1 MHLIV
6 VSTGGTR
13 DKNILALEA
22 TYHSR
27 MLSGWPVTVKEI
39 KDNPNPDTE
48 AATQLAA
55 IQSLPEP
62 RILIALDE
70 TGKTLTS
77 PTFSRQLQEFANRGA
92 RTIAFLIGGAD
103 GLSDRVRQQADLVL
117 SLSALTLPHQ
127 LVRVFLAEQLYR
139 AGTLMSGHPYHR
151 A

>member
-1 MHLIV
+1 MQLIV
-6 VSTGGTR
+6 ISTGGTR
-13 DKNILALEA
+13 DKNILALES
-22 TYHSR
+22 TYHQR
-27 MLSGWPVTVKEI
+27 MLAGWPITVREI
-39 KDNPNPDTE
+39 KDNPNAETE
-48 AATQLAA
+48 ADAQLAA
-55 IQSLPEP
+55 VSSLPEP

-70 TGKTLTS
+70 TGRSLSSEK
-77 PTFSRQLQEFANRGA
+77 FSKQLQEFANRGA

-103 GLSDRVRQQADLVL
+103 GLSERVRKQADLVL